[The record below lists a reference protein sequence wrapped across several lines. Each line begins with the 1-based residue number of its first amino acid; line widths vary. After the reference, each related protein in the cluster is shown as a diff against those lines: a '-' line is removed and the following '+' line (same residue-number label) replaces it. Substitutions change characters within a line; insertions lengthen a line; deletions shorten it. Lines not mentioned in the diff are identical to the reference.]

1 MRTFESGAIRD
12 SNEGKGRCDLLPLDV
27 ICDLVDYSSLGN
39 TLTYIKAFQDK
50 GDYKILLELLEFEI
64 GCIYDDLL
72 LISLRFE
79 EGAYKYGDDNWQKG
93 IPVNVYIDSGFRHY
107 LKYKRGDKDESHRIA
122 FLWNIMCCIWTCK
135 NIPKMNV
142 YDIMNKKE
150 LG

>member
-27 ICDLVDYSSLGN
+27 VCDLFEFTNSSTPLQ
-39 TLTYIKAFQDK
+39 YINEFKNS
-50 GDYKILLELLEFEI
+50 GDYFVLVKLLESEI

-72 LISLRFE
+72 LLSIRFQ
-79 EGAYKYGDDNWQKG
+79 EGASKYGDENWKQG
-93 IPVNVYIDSGFRHY
+93 IPVNVYIDSGIRHF
-107 LKYKRGDKDESHRIA
+107 LKYMRGDKDESHRIA

-142 YDIMNKKE
+142 YLK
-150 LG
+150 

>member
-93 IPVNVYIDSGFRHY
+93 IPVNVYIDSGIRHY
-107 LKYKRGDKDESHRIA
+107 LKYKRGDKD
-122 FLWNIMCCIWTCK
+122 
-135 NIPKMNV
+135 
-142 YDIMNKKE
+142 
-150 LG
+150 